1 MAQLANT
8 QKKTLE
14 KNILNVTTV
23 KLFSFKKFN
32 VLCLFEKWIATP
44 QRFWPYCILFQI
56 LRHILS
62 HENSFVDCMT
72 WRRKDV
78 SLSPLRWQF
87 FCLVLCNNE
96 NKKKSE
102 RLQFS
107 TQKQTSA
114 RMCWNCFHWNKRL
127 ALQHNLTH
135 LKNLLKY
142 GGTMVYAVCT
152 ILKSYFW
159 KVSFSREVFVVFVIW
174 MSIWRHTIDGAKF

>member
-87 FCLVLCNNE
+87 FCLVLCIAKCNNE
-96 NKKKSE
+96 NKKKS
-102 RLQFS
+102 LKYCNF
-107 TQKQTSA
+107 
-114 RMCWNCFHWNKRL
+114 L
-127 ALQHNLTH
+127 
-135 LKNLLKY
+135 LKNRQVLECAE
-142 GGTMVYAVCT
+142 T
-152 ILKSYFW
+152 
-159 KVSFSREVFVVFVIW
+159 VFIE
-174 MSIWRHTIDGAKF
+174 TKD

>member
-87 FCLVLCNNE
+87 FCLVMCIAKCNNE
-96 NKKKSE
+96 NKKNLWKIAIFYSKTDKYSNV
-102 RLQFS
+102 LKLFS
-107 TQKQTSA
+107 LKQKTS
-114 RMCWNCFHWNKRL
+114 
-127 ALQHNLTH
+127 TS
-135 LKNLLKY
+135 
-142 GGTMVYAVCT
+142 T
-152 ILKSYFW
+152 
-159 KVSFSREVFVVFVIW
+159 
-174 MSIWRHTIDGAKF
+174 

>member
-1 MAQLANT
+1 MTVFNFQQPYDWPLSPVLQGQSWQNGYLNQLWEIEICMQVRFVWKVLLKFWDLRNFASSTSFHKMCNLHHLWPNWQT
-8 QKKTLE
+8 HKKKTLE

-87 FCLVLCNNE
+87 F
-96 NKKKSE
+96 
-102 RLQFS
+102 
-107 TQKQTSA
+107 
-114 RMCWNCFHWNKRL
+114 
-127 ALQHNLTH
+127 
-135 LKNLLKY
+135 LLSY
-142 GGTMVYAVCT
+142 VYC
-152 ILKSYFW
+152 
-159 KVSFSREVFVVFVIW
+159 KV
-174 MSIWRHTIDGAKF
+174 